1 MTKKTLLVVFSLLL
15 YLFGHLALFWKLEP
29 IIGFFYVTSWW
40 SYIILLDSIVSSR
53 SGKPVVL
60 NRTLPAC
67 IIISCGFWCF
77 FELINLRLE
86 NWFYINVPY
95 STSLRYAGYL
105 LAYGTVIPA
114 IILTAAAVQP
124 LFASLKAPSL
134 AIPRYSS
141 RAISL
146 GIILFLSTIIFP
158 KYLFAL
164 AWAFAIPLIDGINYR
179 AGFRSFM
186 AELERGDIRRF
197 CAALLSGLIC
207 GILWETWN
215 SLSPVKWIYTVPFF
229 EQMKVFEMPLP
240 GYIGFL
246 VFGVE
251 TVAFADLL
259 QGLRQKRT
267 AFKYAVCGALVVSA
281 ISFVFIDR
289 YTVFSQTTP
298 ISNLSFLTVNSK
310 EMLIASGV
318 RTNLSVDPGLL
329 KPFEKEAIELVN
341 LKGLG
346 YENYMKLVRYGI
358 TGVRGLANLDETT
371 LSHALGEKDLL
382 RVRVYLAAAQ
392 IY

>member
-1 MTKKTLLVVFSLLL
+1 ML

-29 IIGFFYVTSWW
+29 FIGFFYVTSWW
-40 SYIILLDSIVSSR
+40 SYIILLDSVMSPR
-53 SGKPVVL
+53 LGKPAVL
-60 NRTLPAC
+60 NRTLPAF
-67 IIISCGFWCF
+67 IIMSCGFWCF
-77 FELINLRLE
+77 FELINLRLG

-95 STSLRYAGYL
+95 SASLRYAGYL

-114 IILTAAAVQP
+114 IVLTASAVQP
-124 LFASLKAPSL
+124 LFASLRAPSCK
-134 AIPRYSS
+134 IRRYSS

-146 GIILFLSTIIFP
+146 GIILFLSTMIFP

-186 AELERGDIRRF
+186 GDLERGDVRRF
-197 CAALLSGLIC
+197 FAALLSGLIC

-229 EQMKVFEMPLP
+229 ERMKVFEMPLP

-259 QGLRQKRT
+259 QGLRQKRA
-267 AFKYAVCGALVVSA
+267 AFKYAVCSALVVSA
-281 ISFVFIDR
+281 ISFVLIDR

-298 ISNLSFLTVNSK
+298 VSSLSFLTADSK
-310 EMLIASGV
+310 EMLLISGV

-329 KPFEKEAIELVN
+329 KPLEKEAIELVN

-346 YENYMKLVRYGI
+346 YENYVKLARHGI
-358 TGVRGLANLDETT
+358 TGVRGLASLDETA
-371 LSHALGEKDLL
+371 LSKILGENNPL
-382 RVRVYLAAAQ
+382 RVRVYLAAAHAH
-392 IY
+392 